1 MLYSSMESN
10 NLALFSL
17 WKLHWEVLVTNVV
30 DISAKPRTSSNGP
43 EAIDW
48 DTSMCVSSKQHM
60 THACI
65 LLRANQGRTVR
76 RPADRTPARA
86 HMEAHGCYLQPSL
99 HGPVDFDRRSTS
111 MSISCMDEDGRSW
124 QPAHLI
130 VLRLFTCEIDRIDH
144 IKSVSEDSLS
154 EERHLY

>member
-1 MLYSSMESN
+1 MKIVYMLAQWSS
-10 NLALFSL
+10 
-17 WKLHWEVLVTNVV
+17 T
-30 DISAKPRTSSNGP
+30 SNGR
-43 EAIDW
+43 ETTDG

-65 LLRANQGRTVR
+65 LLRANQGRTVH

-86 HMEAHGCYLQPSL
+86 HMEAHGCNLQPSL